1 MGEWNKSKA
10 KGNISESIIEMLI
23 NSMPDWKCVKFG
35 VENHIEELRK
45 HIRKEFSP
53 ETRKIKSMPDF
64 IAFNKKTGKT
74 LFIEVKYRG
83 FIDKKT
89 SGKSIYDFHY
99 KRLDE
104 DMEYWK
110 EVKLIFVH
118 PYPKHFFVIDLKDVE
133 PNMCRR
139 EQTGIN
145 EWTDYWDFASIE
157 KGIKDLFPDLKDD
170 VLEDAIKLIPP
181 KIKIKS

>member
-23 NSMPDWKCVKFG
+23 NSMPDWKCIKFG

-45 HIRKEFSP
+45 IVRENFI
-53 ETRKIKSMPDF
+53 ETKKIKSMPDF
-64 IAFNKKTGKT
+64 IAFNKETGKM

-83 FIDKKT
+83 FIDKKIP
-89 SGKSIYDFHY
+89 GKSIYNFHY

-104 DMEYWK
+104 YLEYWK
-110 EVKLIFVH
+110 ETKLIFVH
-118 PYPKHFFVIDLKDVE
+118 PYPPYFFVVDLKDVE
-133 PNMCRR
+133 ISMCQR

-145 EWTDYWDFASIE
+145 EWTDYWDFGSIE
-157 KGIKDLFPDLKDD
+157 KRIEDLFPDLKDD
-170 VLEDAIKLIPP
+170 VLEDAVKLIPF
-181 KIKIKS
+181 KE